1 MRFGEMK
8 HIQAAMHENLMAAID
23 GCQKLSQKGMDDAE
37 LQVKEI
43 IALKYQMETIAALK
57 GYSQACKASIPTC
70 RGECCKWHFPKN
82 LTQIDFFIAILFMPE
97 EQRTA
102 LAKLICSNKKNQC
115 PVLLKTGCFLSFE
128 QRPVLCTNAY
138 PCFNDRSYWI
148 EKEKKNIQ
156 FKKAIDALNVTVQ
169 FKKI

>member
-1 MRFGEMK
+1 MK
-8 HIQAAMHENLMAAID
+8 HIQAVMHENLMAAID
-23 GCQKLSQKGMDDAE
+23 GCQKLSQNKMDDAE
-37 LQVKEI
+37 LQVKKI
-43 IALKYQMETIAALK
+43 IALKYQMETIAAQK
-57 GYSQACKASIPTC
+57 GYSQACKESIPTC

-82 LTQIDFFIAILFMPE
+82 LTSVDFFIAILFMPE
-97 EQRTA
+97 EQQAA
-102 LAKLICSNKKNQC
+102 LGKLIYSNKRNQC

-138 PCFNDRSYWI
+138 PCFNNRSYWI

-156 FKKAIDALNVTVQ
+156 FKKAIDVLNVTVQ

>member
-1 MRFGEMK
+1 MK
-8 HIQAAMHENLMAAID
+8 YIQAAMHENLMVAID
-23 GCQKLSQKGMDDAE
+23 GCQKLSQKGMRDAE

-43 IALKYQMETIAALK
+43 IALKYQMETIAAQK
-57 GYSQACKASIPTC
+57 GYSHACKTSIPTC

-82 LTQIDFFIAILFMPE
+82 LTQVDFFIAILFMPE
-97 EQRTA
+97 EQQAA

-115 PVLLKTGCFLSFE
+115 PVLLKTGCFLSFK

>member
-1 MRFGEMK
+1 MK

-23 GCQKLSQKGMDDAE
+23 GCQKLPRKGMGDAE

-43 IALKYQMETIAALK
+43 IALKYQMETIAAKK
-57 GYSQACKASIPTC
+57 GYSQACKAFIPIC
-70 RGECCKWHFPKN
+70 RGECCKYHFPRN
-82 LTQIDFFIAILFMPE
+82 LTPVDFFIAILFMPE
-97 EQRTA
+97 EQQAA
-102 LAKLICSNKKNQC
+102 LAKLIFSNKKNQC

-156 FKKAIDALNVTVQ
+156 FKKAIDSLDVTVQ

>member
-1 MRFGEMK
+1 MK

-23 GCQKLSQKGMDDAE
+23 GYQNLSKKGMGDAE

-43 IALKYQMETIAALK
+43 IALKYQMETIAAHK
-57 GYSQACKASIPTC
+57 GYSQECKASIPIC
-70 RGECCKWHFPKN
+70 GGDCCKWHFPRD
-82 LTQIDFFIAILFMPE
+82 LTHVDFFIAILFMPE
-97 EQRTA
+97 EQQAA

-156 FKKAIDALNVTVQ
+156 FKKAIDALDVTVP

>member
-1 MRFGEMK
+1 MQIVQAEMHK
-8 HIQAAMHENLMAAID
+8 NLMIAMR
-23 GCQKLSQKGMDDAE
+23 GFQKLSQNEIGLAE

-43 IALKYQMETIAALK
+43 IALKYQMETIAAQK

-70 RGECCKWHFPKN
+70 RGDCCKWHFPRN
-82 LTQIDFFIAILFMPE
+82 LSHVDFFIAIFHMPE
-97 EQRTA
+97 EQQAA
-102 LAKLICSNKKNQC
+102 LAKLICNNRKDQC

-148 EKEKKNIQ
+148 EKEKKNIL
-156 FKKAIDALNVTVQ
+156 FKKAIDALDATAQ
-169 FKKI
+169 FKKV

>member
-1 MRFGEMK
+1 MK
-8 HIQAAMHENLMAAID
+8 HIQAVMHENLMAAID
-23 GCQKLSQKGMDDAE
+23 GCQKLSQKRIEEAE

-43 IALKYQMETIAALK
+43 IALKYQMETVAAQK

-70 RGECCKWHFPKN
+70 RGECCKWHFPRK
-82 LTQIDFFIAILFMPE
+82 LTHVDFFIAILFMPG
-97 EQRTA
+97 EQQA
-102 LAKLICSNKKNQC
+102 VLAKLICNNKKKQC
-115 PVLLKTGCFLSFE
+115 PILLKNGCFLSFE

-156 FKKAIDALNVTVQ
+156 FKKAIDALAVTVQ
-169 FKKI
+169 FKKINNQYF

>member
-1 MRFGEMK
+1 MQ
-8 HIQAAMHENLMAAID
+8 HIQAVMHENLMIAIN
-23 GCQKLSQKGMDDAE
+23 GYQKLSQKGREDSE

-43 IALKYQMETIAALK
+43 IALKYQMETIAAQK

-82 LTQIDFFIAILFMPE
+82 LTHVDFFIAILFMPE
-97 EQRTA
+97 KQQAA
-102 LAKLICSNKKNQC
+102 LAKLICNNKKNQC

-138 PCFNDRSYWI
+138 PCFND
-148 EKEKKNIQ
+148 
-156 FKKAIDALNVTVQ
+156 
-169 FKKI
+169 

>member
-1 MRFGEMK
+1 MQ
-8 HIQAAMHENLMAAID
+8 HIQIEMHKNLMIAMD
-23 GCQKLSQKGMDDAE
+23 GFQKLSQKEMGAAE

-43 IALKYQMETIAALK
+43 ISLKYQMETIAAQK
-57 GYSQACKASIPTC
+57 GYAQACKISIPIC
-70 RGECCKWHFPKN
+70 RGECCKWHFPRN
-82 LTQIDFFIAILFMPE
+82 LTHVDFFIAIFYMPE
-97 EQRTA
+97 EQQAA
-102 LAKLICSNKKNQC
+102 LATLIGNNKKNQC

-156 FKKAIDALNVTVQ
+156 FKKVIDALDAAVQ

>member
-1 MRFGEMK
+1 MQ
-8 HIQAAMHENLMAAID
+8 HVQAEMHENLMIAM
-23 GCQKLSQKGMDDAE
+23 GGLQKLSQSAMRAAE

-43 IALKYQMETIAALK
+43 ITLKYQMETIAAQK

-70 RGECCKWHFPKN
+70 RGDCCKWHFPRN
-82 LTQIDFFIAILFMPE
+82 LTHVDFFIAIFHMPE
-97 EQRTA
+97 EQRAA

-148 EKEKKNIQ
+148 KKEKKNIL
-156 FKKAIDALNVTVQ
+156 FKKAIDALDAIAQ
-169 FKKI
+169 FKKS